1 MSAIALQPA
10 RGHKVGMTFPLLA
23 RASIAFSLLHCGV
36 AHAQSAPDPA
46 LANAPVT
53 EAELRAHI
61 AELASDAFGGRL
73 PGTSGETLTAH
84 YIARHLANAG
94 FVGGAA
100 DGGFYQPVPLVE
112 LHLRGS
118 QARWLAADGET
129 VALDELSLRAPA
141 GGDAQLS
148 APLVFVG
155 YGVDA
160 TGAVRADVA
169 GKIALMLFDNRPGDG
184 ALPLTARRD
193 ALVAAGAVATIVVG
207 PPQFPFAALQNS
219 FGSGRPQLASR
230 ISRGRME
237 GVASVATAERLL
249 AGAGLTMAS
258 ARSAAAADDYA
269 GTATGGSLA
278 LQATIIRREYNSYNV
293 VGRLPGRQ
301 PGSGTVVITGHWD
314 HLGTCRPEGAGDRIC
329 NGAVDNASGIAVL
342 LAVARRLGA
351 GERPDR
357 DIMIVGTTAEEQ
369 GLLGAYHM
377 VAQPLVPLADIPIL
391 LNIDTVA
398 IAPRGAPMA
407 MVGRGT
413 TPLDAEVDAVARAL
427 GRAIDADDEANAF
440 IQRQDG
446 WAFTQAGVPAVMAGG
461 SFTDMTAL
469 QAFLGG
475 HYHGP
480 EDELTDTLPLGGA
493 ADDADLHVAL
503 ARHFASTR
511 AHRRDG
517 SE

>member
-1 MSAIALQPA
+1 MQRARRHSSAMLTTP
-10 RGHKVGMTFPLLA
+10 LA
-23 RASIAFSLLHCGV
+23 RAAITLSLLISVSAQAQPV
-36 AHAQSAPDPA
+36 ADPR

-53 EAELRAHI
+53 EAELRGHI

-73 PGTSGETLTAH
+73 PGTAGETLTAH
-84 YIARHLANAG
+84 YIARQLASAG

-100 DGGFYQPVPLVE
+100 DGGYYQPVPLVE

-118 QARWLAADGET
+118 QARWIAAGGTSMPLEELA
-129 VALDELSLRAPA
+129 LRAPA
-141 GGDAQLS
+141 GGDVELT
-148 APLVFVG
+148 APLMFVG

-160 TGAVRADVA
+160 SGAVRADVA
-169 GKIALMLFDNRPGDG
+169 GRVALMLLDNRSGEN

-193 ALVAAGAVATIVVG
+193 ALIAAGAVATIIVA
-207 PPQFPFAALQNS
+207 PPQVPFAALQNS
-219 FGSGRPQLASR
+219 FASARPQLASR
-230 ISRGRME
+230 VSRGRME
-237 GVASVATAERLL
+237 GVVSAATAERLL
-249 AGAGLTMAS
+249 ASTGLTLAS

-269 GTATGGSLA
+269 GVPAGGSLSM
-278 LQATIIRREYNSYNV
+278 QATTIRRSYDSYNV
-293 VGRLPGRQ
+293 VGRLVGRRAN
-301 PGSGTVVITGHWD
+301 SGTVMMMGHWD
-314 HLGTCRPEGAGDRIC
+314 HLGTCRPEGATDRIC

-342 LAVARRLGA
+342 IEAARRLGA
-351 GERPDR
+351 GEQPDR
-357 DIMIVGTTAEEQ
+357 DIMIVATTAEEH
-369 GLLGAYHM
+369 GLLGAYHW
-377 VAQPLVPLADIPIL
+377 VAHPLVPLPDIPIL
-391 LNIDTVA
+391 LNVDTVA

-427 GRAIDADDEANAF
+427 GRTIDDDAEANAF

-461 SFTDMTAL
+461 SFTDMAAL

-480 EDELTDTLPLGGA
+480 DDELTDDLPLGGA

-503 ARHFASTR
+503 ARHFASTT
-511 AHRRDG
+511 AHRRSA